1 MPASPAEAAPPP
13 ARARHVGRSA
23 RMSRW
28 LEVVTVACLSV
39 TSSGAA
45 STTPS
50 TSSRPLLATELPPMS
65 LEPAES
71 LGNRAPWRGADG
83 GGRALRVCTT
93 GDYPPL
99 TSYDPSTEEFSGLA
113 PSILRQFGSMYNYS
127 ITFVL
132 TTWDAM
138 HADLTNGTRC
148 DLAAGGID
156 TEDRRSRFGV
166 SVPVLTYKKV
176 PLFSKENEA
185 VFQTLDDI
193 NRTGVTILEC
203 EGSANEVF
211 VRELQ
216 RQGILSA
223 PALEVLP
230 SSKEVFA
237 CLEQY
242 PKLPFV
248 RFLDSTEMEYRTSLE
263 DSGLSSA
270 GADIELPERLNPKIF
285 DVYLADKSTEAGR
298 QVLGDLDRFLMG
310 ARATGLFEGW
320 RRVAWETRY
329 QGRNVTCPL
338 SFTLV

>member
-13 ARARHVGRSA
+13 ARARHVGRRRTDRSA

-50 TSSRPLLATELPPMS
+50 TSSRPLLATELPPIS

-211 VRELQ
+211 VRELRPACPKFPMRGAVGVSDCAVAPQARARCALARAYGGAGAGASRAPFPPMWGDVDVVPTNSARLRHPQ
-216 RQGILSA
+216 RR
-223 PALEVLP
+223 
-230 SSKEVFA
+230 FA
-237 CLEQY
+237 C
-242 PKLPFV
+242 P
-248 RFLDSTEMEYRTSLE
+248 
-263 DSGLSSA
+263 SSA
-270 GADIELPERLNPKIF
+270 G
-285 DVYLADKSTEAGR
+285 
-298 QVLGDLDRFLMG
+298 
-310 ARATGLFEGW
+310 
-320 RRVAWETRY
+320 VA
-329 QGRNVTCPL
+329 
-338 SFTLV
+338 